1 MFDRWLYKTFKRRFL
16 REYAKE
22 SNKPIELKDL
32 EKTFVTAKGT
42 QYYGFPDKVSLPI
55 PREGQLQE
63 FFMHIASG
71 MNPETITEVLDN
83 IDEALTE
90 GLTTGK
96 NAAKIGALV
105 QYMKDRVGKVLP
117 SELFYHILAV
127 QYVREDESPQAY
139 NEQIQL
145 EKVAEFKKEMQTNSS
160 FFLHTNELKRLRN
173 LLQISDEQLQT
184 YLRLSEAIDL
194 TVTKDLKKVL
204 SSSTTQLSS
213 EEATATN

>member
-1 MFDRWLYKTFKRRFL
+1 MFNRWLYRHFKKRFL
-16 REYAKE
+16 SEYAKE
-22 SNKPIELKDL
+22 SNKPIELRDL
-32 EKTFVTAKGT
+32 EKTFVTANGT

-71 MNPETITEVLDN
+71 MNPESITEILDE
-83 IDEALTE
+83 IDGLITE

-96 NAAKIGALV
+96 NAAKIGALIH
-105 QYMKDRVGKVLP
+105 YMRDRVGKVLP

-145 EKVAEFKKEMQTNSS
+145 EKVAEFKQEMETNSS

-173 LLQISDEQLQT
+173 LLQTSDEQLQT

-194 TVTKDLKKVL
+194 TVMKDLKKAL
-204 SSSTTQLSS
+204 SSSTTPLSS